1 MKKVSLSALAICLGI
16 TVVAPVVAEEAGP
29 SLEDTM
35 EFLYDNMGETNGI
48 VMNAAAGAGN
58 RAKANFYKGSTRKT
72 WARKPDSD
80 SACLLFFTQE
90 IWREGVP
97 GTVNMTVDGPIPL
110 WVNTFQLFLGGS
122 KNLRVQKTS
131 ASAPEYAAELL
142 VTDIADD
149 GFTSLRQW
157 LADGVAVEPDWK
169 EQRNTRTVSFYFTS
183 DDTATRFVK
192 AMQHAN
198 GLCTGEKAPKGFGKP
213 LF

>member
-1 MKKVSLSALAICLGI
+1 MKKASLSAFAICLGLI
-16 TVVAPVVAEEAGP
+16 LAVPVVAEETGP

-35 EFLYDNMGETNGI
+35 EFLYDNIGETNGI

-72 WARKPDSD
+72 WSRKPDSD
-80 SACLLFFTQE
+80 SACLLVFTQE

-97 GTVNMTVDGPIPL
+97 GTVNMFVDSAMPL

-122 KNLRVQKTS
+122 KNLTVQKTS

-157 LADGVAVEPDWK
+157 LADGVAMEPVWK
-169 EQRNTRTVSFYFTS
+169 EQRNTRSVSFYFTS

-192 AMQHAN
+192 ALQHAN
-198 GLCTGEKAPKGFGKP
+198 KLCAGEKAPKGFGKP